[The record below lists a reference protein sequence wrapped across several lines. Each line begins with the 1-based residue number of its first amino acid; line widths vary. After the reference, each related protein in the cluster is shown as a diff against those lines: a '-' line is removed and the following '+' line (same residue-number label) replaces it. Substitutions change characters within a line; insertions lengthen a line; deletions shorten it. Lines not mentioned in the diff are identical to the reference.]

1 MNNQKDARWVQ
12 EPNCTTCTH
21 VRPFYIENGKRI
33 DRMFC
38 SKNEYP
44 VNARIC
50 CEEYERKQ
58 KDQAERQG
66 D

>member
-33 DRMFC
+33 DRMYC

-50 CEEYERKQ
+50 CEEYERK
-58 KDQAERQG
+58 
-66 D
+66 